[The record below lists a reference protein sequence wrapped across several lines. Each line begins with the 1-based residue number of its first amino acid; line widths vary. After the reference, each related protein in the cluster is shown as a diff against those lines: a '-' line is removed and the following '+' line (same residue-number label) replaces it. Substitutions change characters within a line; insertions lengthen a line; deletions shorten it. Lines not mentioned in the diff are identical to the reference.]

1 MSDNINVEVKRKNP
15 SIPPKNL
22 RELTAQVAEIEQDI
36 TNIKQ
41 SSGTFENKPN
51 GENIYIGFSY
61 FCTDKQTTESTQN
74 IVNELTN
81 KVAHEENSSE
91 KEDNWSSKSFFLGL
105 YNNDEKNNSLSN
117 DEIIKNIREDI
128 INGNLNTVIEN
139 VIEEMERK
147 ENKL

>member
-61 FCTDKQTTESTQN
+61 FCTDKQTTEGYTNGIMIFYKGQDTTDPDN
-74 IVNELTN
+74 PTDVWVDALGRIV
-81 KVAHEENSSE
+81 S
-91 KEDNWSSKSFFLGL
+91 
-105 YNNDEKNNSLSN
+105 
-117 DEIIKNIREDI
+117 
-128 INGNLNTVIEN
+128 
-139 VIEEMERK
+139 
-147 ENKL
+147 